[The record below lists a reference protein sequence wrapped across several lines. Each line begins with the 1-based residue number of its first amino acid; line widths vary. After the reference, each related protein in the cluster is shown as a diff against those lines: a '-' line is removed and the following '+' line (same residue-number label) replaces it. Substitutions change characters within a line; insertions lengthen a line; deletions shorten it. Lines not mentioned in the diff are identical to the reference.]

1 MTFEFDLVA
10 RAGGCFWRSFS
21 LAGLFE
27 LFALFVIVCLGV
39 RHEDAQFLCPQSSV
53 PAVFIAVAVINF
65 NQEIRRCAP
74 QFQPGKHS
82 FPMRLTTEM
91 P

>member
-1 MTFEFDLVA
+1 MMIYEVTFEFDLVA

-53 PAVFIAVAVINF
+53 PAVFIAVACYFIV
-65 NQEIRRCAP
+65 ELLRKGVP
-74 QFQPGKHS
+74 
-82 FPMRLTTEM
+82 
-91 P
+91 